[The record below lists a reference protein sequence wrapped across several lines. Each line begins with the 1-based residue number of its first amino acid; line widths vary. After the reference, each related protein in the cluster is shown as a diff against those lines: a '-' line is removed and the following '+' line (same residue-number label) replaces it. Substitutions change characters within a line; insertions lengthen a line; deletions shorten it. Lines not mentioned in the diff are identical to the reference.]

1 MTATPQQYASP
12 AVALALFTGA
22 LATAL
27 FFNGVRI
34 DLFALALVF
43 LVLWLGQ
50 VAWQGYDTGF
60 PVPKTPLVLCLLLF
74 WLWLAVSLAWSRVP
88 YVSVINFWWV
98 GSLPLVFWLYT
109 LAPDRDRLWPW
120 LSGVVG
126 LTAII
131 LALVALYQ
139 LFVLEVDPR
148 SAFLN
153 RNSHAAFLTLVTVPI
168 AARFLLLNAKRQ
180 VLNYWLTLAALSVL
194 LFAIAITGGRGV
206 TLSGL
211 IAVGIVVLVARRHV
225 PKQRIITLL
234 AVMVGVYILANVQLH
249 GFVAERLGS
258 IFNPASAGHDRFLI
272 WEGAW
277 RMLMDAPWLGIG
289 LGTYWLFWPPYR
301 HPADSSGG
309 FFVHNDYLQIWIE
322 TGLPGL
328 LLLLAVLVSV
338 LYLFIRILKQ
348 PRLDASVKIEMAGLF
363 GGLFAVA
370 LHSFVDFNFY
380 TLPTLLVVGLILARL
395 HSLYVTYTGVNVLV
409 LNPSRI
415 FGQRGYRL
423 IAMLLL
429 VLPLIYFSSLGFSA
443 LLTEKAKRLA
453 AQGRWVEAD
462 STFLRAARLLPLSDV
477 ALVTHADMIRQA
489 MNNLPPSADK
499 HKKVL
504 FTETLNLLEQA
515 ERLNPVRTLIFM
527 IRGQLYQYNPDV
539 AGKDWAKHAARAYQT
554 VLKLNPRFH
563 PARTYYAQILLK
575 QGKTAAAKAVLEA
588 GINYWYYPGPN
599 VIPYYALTA
608 ELRRRAGEQ
617 EAAAALEKRI
627 DEIRRRAGPKPTY
640 LESLT
645 PPGTSD

>member
-1 MTATPQQYASP
+1 MVAIPRQYVSP
-12 AVALALFTGA
+12 AVALILFAGS

-34 DLFALALVF
+34 DLFSLALVF

-50 VAWQGYDTGF
+50 VVWRGYDAGF
-60 PVPKTPLVLCLLLF
+60 PIPKTPLVFCLLLF

-109 LAPDRDRLWPW
+109 LAPDRDRIWPW
-120 LSGVVG
+120 LSGAVG

-131 LALVALYQ
+131 LALAALYQ
-139 LFVLEVDPR
+139 LFVLEANPR

-153 RNSHAAFLTLVTVPI
+153 SNSHAAFLMLVTVPI
-168 AARFLLLNAKRQ
+168 AARFLLLDAKQ
-180 VLNYWLTLAALSVL
+180 AVLNYWLTLIALTVL

-211 IAVGIVVLVARRHV
+211 AAMTILVLLAFRHV
-225 PKQRIITLL
+225 PKRRIVTLL
-234 AVMVGVYILANVQLH
+234 AVMVGAYILANVLLH
-249 GFVAERLGS
+249 GFVAGRLGS

-309 FFVHNDYLQIWIE
+309 FYVHNDYLQIWIE

-328 LLLLAVLVSV
+328 LLFLAVLVSV

-348 PRLDASVKIEMAGLF
+348 TRLDVSIKIEMAGLF
-363 GGLFAVA
+363 GGLFAIA

-380 TLPTLLVVGLILARL
+380 TLPTLLVAGLVLARL
-395 HSLYVTYTGVNVLV
+395 HSLYVTHAGANVLV
-409 LNPSRI
+409 LKPSRI
-415 FGQRGYRL
+415 FGRKGYRL
-423 IAMLLL
+423 IAVLLL
-429 VLPLIYFSSLGFSA
+429 ILPLIYFSSLGFAA
-443 LLTEKAKRLA
+443 LFTEKARSLA
-453 AQGRWVEAD
+453 VQGKWVEAD
-462 STFLRAARLLPLSDV
+462 SMFLRAVRLSPMSDV
-477 ALVTHADMIRQA
+477 ARVTHADMMRQA
-489 MNNLPPSADK
+489 LKNLPPSAVK
-499 HKKVL
+499 YKKAL
-504 FTETLNLLEQA
+504 FTEALKLLARA
-515 ERLNPVRTLIFM
+515 ERLNPARALIFM
-527 IRGQLYQYNPDV
+527 IRGRLYQHNPKL
-539 AGKDWAKHAARAYQT
+539 AGKDWAKQAAQAYQT
-554 VLKLNPRFH
+554 VLKLDPRFH

-575 QGKTAAAKAVLEA
+575 QGKTAAASEVLEA
-588 GINYWYYPGPN
+588 GIDYWYYPGPN
-599 VIPYYALTA
+599 IIPYYAMTA
-608 ELRRRAGEQ
+608 ELRRRAGER
-617 EAAAALEKRI
+617 EAAAALEKKI
-627 DEIRRRAGPKPTY
+627 DEIRRQAGPKPTY

-645 PPGTSD
+645 PPGTSG